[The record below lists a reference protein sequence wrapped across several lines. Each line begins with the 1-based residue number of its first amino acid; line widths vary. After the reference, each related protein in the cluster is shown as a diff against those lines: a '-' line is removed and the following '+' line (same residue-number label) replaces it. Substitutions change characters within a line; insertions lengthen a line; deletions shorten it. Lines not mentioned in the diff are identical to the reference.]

1 MWNPNTDLGEH
12 DIQNM
17 LNVANV
23 INNCMGII
31 YKTTNLHNNKIYIG
45 KAKINDTMHLGSGV
59 ILIQAIEKYG
69 KENFTKEIIEEC
81 NDLIIDQ
88 QEIFWIGKF
97 NSTSRTVGYNIATG
111 GTGGDTTTNHPDKNK
126 IVKKRAHGLTQWHN
140 ALSESKKAL
149 RSKKISDGKKGKSNG
164 HTGLKQTEETKQRI
178 KDNQPSKTDEWRKAH
193 AEASAKR
200 RGIPLIK
207 KYKPVI
213 INNIKYLS
221 IIHAME
227 SLGIKHRA
235 TFYDRVKRGIIQ
247 ITYL

>member
-1 MWNPNTDLGEH
+1 MATAGAKYHDL
-12 DIQNM
+12 QNM
-17 LNVANV
+17 LNVTNV

-45 KAKINDTMHLGSGV
+45 KAKINDPVYLGSGV
-59 ILIQAIEKYG
+59 ILKQAIEKYG

-81 NDLIIDQ
+81 DNFIIDQ
-88 QEIFWIGKF
+88 REIFWIDKF
-97 NSTSRTVGYNIATG
+97 NSTDRTIGYNIATG
-111 GTGGDTTTNHPDKNK
+111 GTGGDTTTNHPEKNN
-126 IVKKRAHGLTQWHN
+126 IVKKRTHGLTQWHQS
-140 ALSESKKAL
+140 LSESEKAL
-149 RSKKISDGKKGKSNG
+149 RGKKISDGKKGKSNG

-178 KDNQPSKTDEWRKAH
+178 KDSQPDKTDKWRTAH
-193 AEASAKR
+193 AEAAAKR
-200 RGIPLIK
+200 RGIPLTK

-213 INNIKYLS
+213 VNNIKYSS
-221 IIHAME
+221 IIHAIE

>member
-1 MWNPNTDLGEH
+1 MVTAGAKCH
-12 DIQNM
+12 DFQNM
-17 LNVANV
+17 LNVTNV

-45 KAKINDTMHLGSGV
+45 KAKINDPVYLGSGV
-59 ILIQAIEKYG
+59 ILKQAIEKYG

-81 NDLIIDQ
+81 DNFIIDQ
-88 QEIFWIGKF
+88 REIFWIDKF
-97 NSTSRTVGYNIATG
+97 NSTDRTIGYNIATG
-111 GTGGDTTTNHPDKNK
+111 GTGGDTTTNHPEKNN
-126 IVKKRAHGLTQWHN
+126 IVKKRTHGLTQWHQS
-140 ALSESKKAL
+140 LSESEKAL
-149 RSKKISDGKKGKSNG
+149 RGKKISDGKKGKSNG

-178 KDNQPSKTDEWRKAH
+178 KDSQPDKTDKWRTAH
-193 AEASAKR
+193 AEAAAKR
-200 RGIPLIK
+200 RGIPLTK

-213 INNIKYLS
+213 VNNIKYSS
-221 IIHAME
+221 IIHAIE